1 VAVKRERGT
10 TFLKEF
16 YDFAAKS
23 EAVDLA
29 TGATSGA
36 AYSTSALS
44 NVDDGFTPS
53 GCIVIGIDRSDPFV
67 FSSNRTA
74 ATVPSLTEAKGAG
87 VAALNN
93 SVIINAMV

>member
-10 TFLKEF
+10 SFLKEF
-16 YDFAAKS
+16 HDFAAKS
-23 EAVDLA
+23 EAVDFA
-29 TGATSGA
+29 MGVTHGA
-36 AYSTSALS
+36 AFSTIAPSI
-44 NVDDGFTPS
+44 VDDGFTS
-53 GCIVIGIDRSDPFV
+53 IGQIVIGLDRSNLFV
-67 FSSNRTA
+67 LSSNHTA